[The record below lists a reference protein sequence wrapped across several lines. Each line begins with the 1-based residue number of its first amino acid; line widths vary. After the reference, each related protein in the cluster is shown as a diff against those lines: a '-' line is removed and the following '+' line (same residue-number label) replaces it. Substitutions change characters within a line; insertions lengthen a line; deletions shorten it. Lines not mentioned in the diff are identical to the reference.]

1 MKTKHTPGPWQIN
14 TWNPTQ
20 VCDTD
25 GENRGCAPIAYM
37 SGTQAEMVANAALIA
52 AAPELFAALELCRAR
67 LRSAS
72 YKDDATT
79 YALER
84 ASAAITRATGA

>member
-1 MKTKHTPGPWQIN
+1 MTTLHAVPRGYERSVLIKRGSTVVAEVFTDREPGDQYKTSA
-14 TWNPTQ
+14 
-20 VCDTD
+20 VF
-25 GENRGCAPIAYM
+25 
-37 SGTQAEMVANAALIA
+37 A
-52 AAPELFAALELCRAR
+52 AAPDLLAALELCRAR